1 MKMEITIDVVDGVVP
16 LYDKDKGRRSFFAG
30 KRCMRRTSKV
40 GSSVHLPLFPVTP
53 SLLRSMADT
62 LEFAQKE
69 GKWSVVLAVRQGDNK
84 AGLLCV

>member
-1 MKMEITIDVVDGVVP
+1 MKMEITIDVMDGIVP
-16 LYDKDKGRRSFFAG
+16 LYDKDEGKRSFFAG
-30 KRCMRRTSKV
+30 KKSVRRTSKI
-40 GSSVHLPLFPVTP
+40 GSNVYLPLFPVTP

-69 GKWSVVLAVRQGDNK
+69 GKWSATLVVRQKDNT